1 MPGPPFA
8 FGAVL
13 VIMALLVAAFMPEN
27 PHNREGKKQK
37 TVTVDPF
44 ELKEEAGS
52 ELLCDV
58 SFWRDRTKEIVR

>member
-27 PHNREGKKQK
+27 PHSGVTKKQK
-37 TVTVDPF
+37 LAALASF
-44 ELKEEAGS
+44 ELQEEAAGII
-52 ELLCDV
+52 C
-58 SFWRDRTKEIVR
+58 FC